1 MKWGISGFASASP
14 PIITPPT
21 LGGLAMTGFFLYKSY
36 FFVKQKLSKSQTLR
50 DQGTESHGASQKSAG
65 LPREH
70 RKDSSFPGFYLR
82 SFEDY

>member
-21 LGGLAMTGFFLYKSY
+21 LGGPAMTGFFLYKSY

-50 DQGTESHGASQKSAG
+50 DQGTESHGTFQESAG
-65 LPREH
+65 LPRGH
-70 RKDSSFPGFYLR
+70 RDVPRFPAFI
-82 SFEDY
+82 